1 MSNEH
6 HEYDFIVIGA
16 GPIGIEVAAALKHHG
31 ADYLHFESQQ
41 IGHTISR
48 YARFTRFFSSPER
61 LAICGIPLQT
71 MHQDLITGEE
81 YLSYLRAV
89 VEMQDLNI
97 RTYERVVDL
106 RRGDH
111 GDGFVLE
118 SESVVGRERFRARR
132 VVIATGDM
140 SFPRLLGVPGEHLPH
155 VTHFPQDPHLYFR
168 KRVLVVGGRNSALE
182 SALRC
187 FRVGAHV
194 GISCREE
201 CFDTNRTNS
210 RLNLEISI
218 LAEKGVIDT
227 MPSTQVEEIRR
238 TGAILR
244 RRRDRIEYPADFVLV
259 CTGYRPDLDL
269 LRRVGVTFSNVDG
282 GPVMNSTTMET
293 NVRGL
298 YLAGTATTGASRGHH
313 AYIGTSHVHTANIIK
328 AVYGISTDHYGDL
341 ASRRYPFS
349 HSDVAPGVEG
359 ADPEPSKIQT
369 PKRAT
374 RGVIR

>member
-1 MSNEH
+1 MSSED

-48 YARFTRFFSSPER
+48 YARFARFFSSPER

-71 MHQDLITGEE
+71 MHQDLITGE
-81 YLSYLRAV
+81 
-89 VEMQDLNI
+89 
-97 RTYERVVDL
+97 
-106 RRGDH
+106 
-111 GDGFVLE
+111 GFLLE
-118 SESVVGRERFRARR
+118 SETAVSRERFRARR

-182 SALRC
+182 AALRC
-187 FRVGAHV
+187 YRVGAHV

-218 LAEKGVIDT
+218 LAEKGVIET

-244 RRRDRIEYPADFVLV
+244 RRRDRIEYPAEFVLV

-269 LRRVGVTFSNVDG
+269 LRRVGIAAGDAEHGS
-282 GPVMNSTTMET
+282 VMNATTMET
-293 NVRGL
+293 SVRGL
-298 YLAGTATTGASRGHH
+298 YLAGTKDHGTTPDR
-313 AYIGTSHVHTANIIK
+313 
-328 AVYGISTDHYGDL
+328 
-341 ASRRYPFS
+341 
-349 HSDVAPGVEG
+349 
-359 ADPEPSKIQT
+359 
-369 PKRAT
+369 
-374 RGVIR
+374 